1 MMQQSNEGIEIRNK
15 VDDEID
21 KILNEQYKRGM

>member
-21 KILNEQYKRGM
+21 KILNKQYKRGM